1 MSRYQNIERIADP
14 ILNTA
19 GLTAGIVT
27 PDPRPDQYVVYFAN
41 GGTTQTRV
49 TDRHRL
55 ELEGWARSPVEA
67 AEVLDTAVGALHKA
81 ARDRGSKVRYVEDAE
96 LPSSLPTGE
105 EGWDRYTAAVL
116 ISVRSPS
123 TR

>member
-1 MSRYQNIERIADP
+1 MSRYLNIERLADQ
-14 ILNTA
+14 ILSEA
-19 GLTAGIVT
+19 SITAGIVT
-27 PDPRPDQYVVYFAN
+27 PDPRPDQYVVFFAN
-41 GGTTQTRV
+41 GGATRTRV

-67 AEVLDTAVGALHKA
+67 ADVLDEAVWALHKA
-81 ARDRGSKVRYVEDAE
+81 ARVRGSKVRFVEDAE

>member
-1 MSRYQNIERIADP
+1 MFSLRSMPQRRWAHPRERGEHFSEADANRP
-14 ILNTA
+14 CA
-19 GLTAGIVT
+19 GSS
-27 PDPRPDQYVVYFAN
+27 PRAR
-41 GGTTQTRV
+41 GAW
-49 TDRHRL
+49 L

-67 AEVLDTAVGALHKA
+67 AEVLDEAVWALHKA
-81 ARDRGSKVRYVEDAE
+81 ARVRGSKVRFVEDAE